1 MEGLVGVV
9 GRNDLC
15 TGTKDQLCSVLQ
27 EEGHADCRDQQGD
40 TGCVAQRGVGD
51 LLDHNAQQRT
61 GDDGG
66 AHSSDRAKAQLIHHE
81 PGHVRTNHNDIA
93 MGKVQQQDDAVHHA
107 VTQCDQCIDAAKGQ
121 AVDQLTKEHCH
132 WMDTSFLSTKKAET
146 TCSGGLRKGTSFSG
160 SGIQAAH
167 RCAAQKRD
175 QNISFSSGL
184 PST

>member
-1 MEGLVGVV
+1 
-9 GRNDLC
+9 
-15 TGTKDQLCSVLQ
+15 
-27 EEGHADCRDQQGD
+27 
-40 TGCVAQRGVGD
+40 
-51 LLDHNAQQRT
+51 
-61 GDDGG
+61 
-66 AHSSDRAKAQLIHHE
+66 
-81 PGHVRTNHNDIA
+81 

-160 SGIQAAH
+160 SDIQAAH